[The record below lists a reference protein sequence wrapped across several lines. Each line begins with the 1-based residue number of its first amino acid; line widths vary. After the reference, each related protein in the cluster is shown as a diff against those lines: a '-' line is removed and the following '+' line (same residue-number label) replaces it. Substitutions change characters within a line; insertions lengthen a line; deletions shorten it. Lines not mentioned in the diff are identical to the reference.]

1 MTGIT
6 SLHTEYSANIN
17 AWTKVDDVCKG
28 QTAVKAKGKRYLPV
42 PQTFEEDDRYT
53 EYLDRA
59 VFYGVTGRTLKS
71 NIGLAFNKL
80 PDFKRPEELEYLDR
94 NADGSG
100 RSIFQTSQYMLSL
113 ILKHYRCGVYVDYPE
128 VAPSRNREED
138 KQKNAFPM
146 IHVLKAASV
155 EDWDHII
162 LGNQKKLSFVK
173 ILETVSTRTADGFG
187 RDVKKQYR
195 FLRLDEGENGHT
207 YTVQIY
213 KQNDKGEWVE
223 DKKYTPTDYHG
234 KAWSYIPFTFCGA
247 VDNTDEIDNAP
258 LLELADL
265 NLAHYRNSADVE
277 ESGFVVGQPIISMPD
292 VTHEQYEIAKNE
304 GLTVGSRRGFP
315 TKIEI
320 VQAESNNL
328 AKQLM
333 TDKWGQMKE
342 MGARLI
348 EVGSANKTATQAD
361 NEDSIQHSVV
371 SLAVSNIS
379 EALQMALRWCAKFAL
394 PNHDIKPDELTYV
407 ISQDF
412 NKQKY
417 SVERS
422 KLILEMVQ
430 GELIPPEVLYQYEQ
444 TGTFSDAKW
453 EDIEKKIDEYRMS
466 KPLGGYLPYQGVDD
480 ERSNDSTSNT

>member
-6 SLHTEYSANIN
+6 TKHAEYSANIA
-17 AWTKVDDVCKG
+17 AWTKLDDVCKG
-28 QTAVKAKGKRYLPV
+28 QAAVKAKGKEYLPV
-42 PQTFEEDDRYT
+42 PETFEDGDRYK

-59 VFYGVTGRTLKS
+59 VFYGVTGKTLKS
-71 NIGLAFNKL
+71 NIGSAFNKL
-80 PDFKRPEELEYLDR
+80 PDFKRPDDLEYLDR

-100 RSIFQTSQYMLSL
+100 RSIYQASQYMLSL
-113 ILKHYRCGVYVDYPE
+113 MLKHYRCGVYVDYPQ
-128 VAPSRNREED
+128 VAPSRNRAED

-146 IHVLKAASV
+146 IHILKAASV
-155 EDWDHII
+155 VDWDHII
-162 LGNQKKLSFVK
+162 VGNQKKTSFVK
-173 ILETVSTRTADGFG
+173 ILESVSSRTADGFG
-187 RDVKKQYR
+187 RETKEQYR
-195 FLRLDEGENGHT
+195 VLRLEDAGMGEFV

-213 KQNDKGEWVE
+213 TQSEKGEWVTG
-223 DKKYTPTDYHG
+223 DKYIPTDYHG
-234 KAWSYIPFTFCGA
+234 KTWSYIPFTFCGA

-265 NLAHYRNSADVE
+265 NLAHYKNSADVE

-292 VTHEQYEIAKNE
+292 VTTEQYKIAKDE

-320 VQAESNNL
+320 VQAKENNL

-333 TDKWGQMKE
+333 TDKWAQMKE

-361 NEDSIQHSVV
+361 NEDSVQHSVL

-379 EALQMALRWCAKFAL
+379 EALTMALRWCAKFAL
-394 PNHDIKPDELTYV
+394 PDHELGPDGLSYV

-412 NKQKY
+412 NKPKFSEERAKRLY
-417 SVERS
+417 EACVGGNLPWSVWY
-422 KLILEMVQ
+422 K
-430 GELIPPEVLYQYEQ
+430 YEQ
-444 TGTFSDAKW
+444 TGMFTEEKW
-453 EDIEKKIDEYRMS
+453 GEIEKLIERQRDGSMTMDE
-466 KPLGGYLPYQGVDD
+466 
-480 ERSNDSTSNT
+480 